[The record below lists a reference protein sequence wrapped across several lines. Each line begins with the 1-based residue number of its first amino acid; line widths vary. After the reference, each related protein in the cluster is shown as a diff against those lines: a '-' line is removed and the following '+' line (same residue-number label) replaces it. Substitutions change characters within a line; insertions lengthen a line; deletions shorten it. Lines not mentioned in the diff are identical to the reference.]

1 MLISFEGIDGSG
13 KTTQAYLLAQALDD
27 LGYRVAR
34 FREPGSTPVGE
45 AIRNILEDTY
55 SITPAARALLYN
67 AARAQ
72 LVEEKIKPA
81 LAENKIVI
89 LDRFHD
95 STIAYQG
102 CGDGVA
108 LSRLRLLEPLT
119 IQALYPDLTFFLS
132 IPYSVALERDPMLDE
147 EYRPFYERV
156 IYGYTQI
163 MNGDP
168 RWRSIDGELP
178 VMEVHVQIL
187 EFVKEKLNGCRK
199 ENS

>member
-13 KTTQAYLLAQALDD
+13 KTTQSYLLARALDD

-45 AIRNILEDTY
+45 AIRDILEDTY

-119 IQALYPDLTFFLS
+119 IQALYPDLTIFLS
-132 IPYSVALERDPMLDE
+132 IPYSVALERDPILDE
-147 EYRPFYERV
+147 EFRPFYERV
-156 IYGYTQI
+156 IQGYAQ
-163 MNGDP
+163 MMGGDP
-168 RWRSIDGELP
+168 RWIPFDGCGS
-178 VMEVHVQIL
+178 VDVIHRIIL
-187 EFVKEKLNGCRK
+187 TKVVERLDGHQRP
-199 ENS
+199 